1 MSVIDNVFKMITL
14 VNLLLYDVDR
24 TAVVAVMAYN
34 LGPHE
39 NSTFF
44 LVSSVA
50 FFFGGI

>member
-1 MSVIDNVFKMITL
+1 
-14 VNLLLYDVDR
+14 
-24 TAVVAVMAYN
+24 VMAYN

-50 FFFGGI
+50 FFFGGIWAKS